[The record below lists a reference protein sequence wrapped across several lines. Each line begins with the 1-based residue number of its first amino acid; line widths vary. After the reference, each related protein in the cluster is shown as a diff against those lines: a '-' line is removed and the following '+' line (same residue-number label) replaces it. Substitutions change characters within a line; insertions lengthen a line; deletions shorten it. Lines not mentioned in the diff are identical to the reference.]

1 MVSIIVP
8 VYNTDKYL
16 RRCIESIQGQTIQN
30 MEVILVDDGSQD
42 SSGKICDEY
51 AQMDNRIKVVHKRNE
66 GLVSARKTGIRL
78 AKGSYVGF
86 VDSDDWIEK
95 EMFDNMYQQ
104 AQAEEADIV
113 AEGYLEDVYG
123 ICQCRKN
130 VLSAGIYRSR
140 EKRDFFYK
148 NMLSCEEYFCL
159 GVQPFLWNKLMC
171 RKLAEKYILSVEN
184 SIRIGEDA
192 AVIYPA
198 FLEAEKILILNEC
211 HYHYCLRNESMT
223 WRLDVEEKE
232 LAEILILHS
241 YLESVFGGKKET
253 FLLQQQLKRYTMNN
267 IMVRTFGFLAKKCG
281 ANKMFLSEEITTDE
295 SIIIYGAGALGRA
308 IYQYM
313 NNENRADIK
322 AWVDQNAEVY
332 QKMGLPVIIPE
343 KIQFSKRDKVLIAVL
358 RKKTVEEIRKKL
370 ITLGINRRQVVE
382 VAFKSIED
390 INWQELLNRKN
401 LTNESDFI

>member
-223 WRLDVEEKE
+223 W
-232 LAEILILHS
+232 
-241 YLESVFGGKKET
+241 
-253 FLLQQQLKRYTMNN
+253 TMNN
-267 IMVRTFGFLAKKCG
+267 IMGRTFGFLAKKCG